1 MMEQGKAEVILGLG
15 QGIFTDSILTDQGK
29 KMTLISDLP
38 YEQRFLQKPKPVSY
52 LGARPMH
59 RTTMKL
65 GNRRDG
71 TDFTTSHEHCYAGKG
86 DGRELSVFPR
96 RLPYP
101 SLHLS
106 DLNVCM
112 STQEE
117 YPPETGE
124 SCCPKEILSY
134 YAGKGDGREMSNV
147 PRRLPYPSVCLSDV
161 DMGMD
166 YRTETAESCCP
177 KEIIPHNIVH
187 RPVLENRTR
196 NIRGTAMKEI
206 TMYQGQKPDYQSTYT
221 IVYSLQSRNQAKKP
235 GPTFRTRQHT
245 YNIITGEDRRPAQT
259 ASDYR
264 RRSGDWLVRHSGG
277 RSGIYSRLELC

>member
-71 TDFTTSHEHCYAGKG
+71 TDFTTSHEH
-86 DGRELSVFPR
+86 
-96 RLPYP
+96 
-101 SLHLS
+101 
-106 DLNVCM
+106 
-112 STQEE
+112 
-117 YPPETGE
+117 
-124 SCCPKEILSY
+124 Y